1 MLNHLL
7 PQLVSSS
14 SPPRPLLLSCFAF
27 SLRSLLPS
35 YTLFILTS
43 VMFFPF
49 TPVFLQI
56 LPFLSQETM
65 NLPFLPHLVISSRHR
80 LLIEQNTYRTA
91 ASRRFK
97 KKIAFHILNSGVKP
111 EQRTSTILP
120 AVASFS
126 ESLNKTATQTA
137 TLRTSPPPNMADAV
151 PDVVRRRVPWTSTHT
166 SHSSPRRPRAHGNR
180 QPNVERA
187 AVNEV

>member
-65 NLPFLPHLVISSRHR
+65 NLPFLPILSSPPDIDC
-80 LLIEQNTYRTA
+80 LLNKILTGQ
-91 ASRRFK
+91 RRRDVFK
-97 KKIAFHILNSGVKP
+97 KNRISHFKFRCKT
-111 EQRTSTILP
+111 RTENLHHPSCCGLVLREP
-120 AVASFS
+120 KQDC
-126 ESLNKTATQTA
+126 NTQTA
-137 TLRTSPPPNMADAV
+137 ALRTSPPPNMADAV
-151 PDVVRRRVPWTSTHT
+151 SDVVRRHVPWTSTQT
-166 SHSSPRRPRAHGNR
+166 SHSSPWRSRAHGNR